1 VVFCWFVFIAIL
13 IVLFPINQQ
22 RMVVSN
28 KHLLERLQ
36 NGDEST
42 FEVIY
47 KMYAPRLYYFVYE
60 YIPQKDIS
68 ENIVQETLMVLWNK
82 KSELIDNTN
91 LGAYL
96 FTVAKNNCLYK
107 LREIKYRQRIFDYA
121 EVTETELEANYSA
134 LENLE
139 TTRFNEVEIEQI
151 IENTLSQLPPQC
163 RTVFNLS
170 RFEGKKNKEIAE
182 ELNISVKA
190 VEGHITKALKVFRIT
205 LKDYLPFVAFLF
217 VR

>member
-1 VVFCWFVFIAIL
+1 
-13 IVLFPINQQ
+13 
-22 RMVVSN
+22 MVASN
-28 KHLLERLQ
+28 KHLMERLQ

-47 KMYAPRLYYFVYE
+47 KMYAPRLFYFVCE
-60 YIPQKDIS
+60 YIPQKDLS

-82 KSELIDNTN
+82 KVELTADTN

-107 LREIKYRQRIFDYA
+107 LREIKYRQRIFDYS
-121 EVTETELEANYSA
+121 EVSESELEANYCA

-139 TTRFNEVEIEQI
+139 TTRFNEIEIEQI
-151 IENTLSQLPPQC
+151 IENTLEQLPPQC

-190 VEGHITKALKVFRIT
+190 VEGHITKALKVFRIA
-205 LKDYLPFVAFLF
+205 LKDYLPFVAILF
-217 VR
+217 AGKYT